1 VFLERIGALSVKNE
15 IVKSSCGGLMKIE
28 SKYPNLFKP
37 LRIGSIIAKNRIN
50 FEPTAISCS
59 NADGS
64 VSDLDI
70 AVYSE
75 VAKGGYS
82 MINMGGC
89 TPDSKTGRVTVT
101 GLIVDDDNM
110 IPGLTRLARAIHK
123 YGALAIP
130 QIQHPGRQ
138 CPMPKGSI
146 MATNDMVVK
155 LPWSAG
161 HEIVFANAEEKGKEI
176 RAMSTNEVLD
186 QIELWSLAAWRCQA
200 AGMDAVCLHAAHG
213 YLMSSFMSPY
223 LNRRIDRFG
232 GSFENR
238 MRFPLAVIQEIHN
251 KCGKDFPVI
260 VRFSANEWVPGGI
273 DVEESIKMSVAFEQG
288 GAAALDLSQCI
299 QETPGAGFDPMQY
312 QEGWTIYS
320 SEAVKP
326 HVNIPV
332 IISHQLRSPEFCE
345 KVIAEGKA
353 DMIGMCRQA
362 LADPYW
368 PTKVKL
374 GKEKKI
380 RKCISC
386 LVGCWQE
393 SLMNMKE
400 IQCTINPI
408 CGNMDF
414 YKMDKEKVKNPL
426 NIGIVGG
433 GPAGM
438 EASRWAIMR
447 GHNPTIFEK
456 SDELGGAILGCCLV
470 PGKDKMKWYADW
482 IRKEIAD
489 LGVDVKMKHVPNVEE
504 LKKFDVVLNATGA
517 VSYIPEVNG
526 KKDRVVLMEEAFAC
540 PKSTCEFYPKGSNRK
555 NRKLGEKVIV
565 WGDHYGAADL
575 VAFLGAAGKDI
586 TVVTDRREFGSS
598 VEVIHMYVLRKRMEQ
613 GDAEALH
620 SKPFKY
626 PVKLMESS
634 TIYYIGEKEAQI
646 IDGSLKKTT
655 LEVDD
660 IVTCNTRPNDE
671 MAKVFKEVEAAGIPV
686 VTAGD
691 AKKPRNL
698 YAAVKEGAS
707 FILYLDPDNAV
718 TNSNGAL
725 LDDLPLDTKR
735 HLGFK

>member
-1 VFLERIGALSVKNE
+1 MAK
-15 IVKSSCGGLMKIE
+15 E

-37 LRIGSIIAKNRIN
+37 LRIGSIVAKNRIN

-64 VSDLDI
+64 VSELDI
-70 AVYSE
+70 EVYSE
-75 VAKGGYS
+75 IAKGGYS
-82 MINMGGC
+82 AINLGGC

-110 IPGLTRLARAIHK
+110 IPGLTRLAKSIQK

-176 RAMSTNEVLD
+176 RAMSTKEVLD
-186 QIELWSLAAWRCQA
+186 QIELWSLAAWRCMS
-200 AGMDAVCLHAAHG
+200 AGFDAVCLHAAHG
-213 YLMSSFMSPY
+213 YLMSSYMSPY

-238 MRFPLAVIQEIHN
+238 MRFPLAVIKEIHN
-251 KCGKDFPVI
+251 KCGDDFPVI

-273 DVEESIKMSVAFEQG
+273 DVEESIKISVALEEG

-312 QEGWTIYS
+312 QQGWTIYS

-332 IISHQLRSPEFCE
+332 IISHALRDPEFCE
-345 KVIAEGKA
+345 QIIAEGKA

-386 LVGCWQE
+386 LTGCWQE
-393 SLMNMKE
+393 SLMNAKE
-400 IQCTINPI
+400 IACAINPG
-408 CGNMDF
+408 CGDMKY
-414 YKMDKEKVKNPL
+414 YKMDKEKTKKPL

-438 EASRWAIMR
+438 EAARWAALR
-447 GHNPTIFEK
+447 GHKPTIFEK
-456 SDELGGAILGCCLV
+456 KAEMGGAILGCCLV

-482 IRKEIAD
+482 IRNEIKD
-489 LGVDVKMKHVPNVEE
+489 MDVDVKMEHAPTAAE
-504 LKKFDVVLNATGA
+504 LKKFDIVLNATGA
-517 VSYIPEVNG
+517 VSYVPEVLG
-526 KKDRVVLMEEAFAC
+526 DLDRVVPMEEAFAC
-540 PKSTCEFYPKGSNRK
+540 PKTTCEFYPKGSNRK
-555 NRKLGEKVIV
+555 NRKLGEKVLI

-586 TVVTDRREFGSS
+586 TVVTDRKEFGSS
-598 VEVIHMYVLRKRMEQ
+598 VEVIHMYVLRKRMAQ
-613 GDAEALH
+613 GDAEALN
-620 SKPFKY
+620 SKPYKY
-626 PVKLMESS
+626 PVKVMQSS
-634 TIYYIGEKEAQI
+634 TLYSIGKKEVEI
-646 IDGSLKKTT
+646 VDNFLNKTT

-660 IVTCNTRPNDE
+660 IVTCYTKPNAE
-671 MAKVFKEVEAAGIPV
+671 MADIYAEVEAAGVPV
-686 VTAGD
+686 VTVGD
-691 AKKPRNL
+691 AKSPRNL
-698 YAAVKEGAS
+698 HAAVKEGAD
-707 FILYLDPDNAV
+707 FILNLNPDHVLKNANDAV
-718 TNSNGAL
+718 I
-725 LDDLPLDTKR
+725 DDLPMDIKEQ
-735 HLGFK
+735 LGL

>member
-1 VFLERIGALSVKNE
+1 MEGQK
-15 IVKSSCGGLMKIE
+15 
-28 SKYPNLFKP
+28 KYPHLFKP
-37 LRIGSIIAKNRIN
+37 LRIGSVVAKNRIN

-64 VSDLDI
+64 VSELDI

-75 VAKGGYS
+75 IAKGGYS
-82 MINMGGC
+82 MINIGGC

-101 GLIVDDDNM
+101 GLIIDEDNM
-110 IPGLTRLARAIHK
+110 IPAMARLAKSIQK

-138 CPMPKGSI
+138 CPMPKDSI
-146 MATNDMVVK
+146 MSTNDMVVK

-176 RAMSTNEVLD
+176 RAMSTQEILD

-200 AGMDAVCLHAAHG
+200 AGFDAVCLHAAHG
-213 YLMSSFMSPY
+213 YLMSAFMSPY

-238 MRFPLAVIQEIHN
+238 MLFPLSVIKEIHN

-260 VRFSANEWVPGGI
+260 IRFSANEWVPGGI
-273 DVEESIKMSVAFEQG
+273 DVEESKRIAVAMEQG

-299 QETPGAGFDPMQY
+299 QETPGAGFDPMHY

-320 SEAVKP
+320 AEAVKP
-326 HVNIPV
+326 LVKIPV
-332 IISHQLRSPEFCE
+332 IISHALRHPDFCE
-345 KVIAEGKA
+345 SIIAEGKA

-368 PTKVKL
+368 PAKVQL
-374 GKEKKI
+374 GKPEKI

-393 SLMNMKE
+393 SLMAKKD
-400 IQCTINPI
+400 IACTINPI
-408 CGNMDF
+408 CGDLNFYNMD
-414 YKMDKEKVKNPL
+414 KNKSSRAMK
-426 NIGIVGG
+426 IAIVGG

-438 EASRWAIMR
+438 EAARWAILR
-447 GHNPTIFEK
+447 GHKPTIFEK

-482 IRKEIAD
+482 LRNEIKD
-489 LGVDVKMKHVPNVEE
+489 LGVEVKMKHEPTFEE
-504 LKKFDVVLNATGA
+504 LKGYEVVLNATGA
-517 VSYIPEVNG
+517 VSYVPEVNG
-526 KKDRVVLMEEAFAC
+526 LKERVVPMEEVFAC
-540 PKSTCEFYPKGSNRK
+540 PKTTCEFYPKDSGRK

-575 VAFLGAAGKDI
+575 VAFLGAAGKDV
-586 TVVTDRREFGSS
+586 TVVTDRKEFGSS
-598 VEVIHMYVLRKRMEQ
+598 VEVIHMYVLRKRMAQ

-620 SKPFKY
+620 SKPYKY
-626 PVKLMESS
+626 PVKVFESATLYDIGQKEVKIIQNNLQIT
-634 TIYYIGEKEAQI
+634 TIEA
-646 IDGSLKKTT
+646 
-655 LEVDD
+655 DD
-660 IVTCNTRPNDE
+660 IVTCYTKSNTVLEDLFK
-671 MAKVFKEVEAAGIPV
+671 KVEDGGIPV
-686 VTAGD
+686 ITVGD
-691 AKKPRNL
+691 AKSPRNL
-698 YAAVKEGAS
+698 HAAVKEGAS
-707 FILYLDPDNAV
+707 FVLSLDPDNCV
-718 TNSNGAL
+718 KNPNGAL
-725 LDDLPLDTKR
+725 LDDLPMDVKVQ
-735 HLGFK
+735 LGF

>member
-1 VFLERIGALSVKNE
+1 MEGQK
-15 IVKSSCGGLMKIE
+15 
-28 SKYPNLFKP
+28 KYPNLFKP
-37 LRIGSIIAKNRIN
+37 LRIGSVVAKNRIN

-64 VSDLDI
+64 VSELDI

-75 VAKGGYS
+75 IAKGGYS
-82 MINMGGC
+82 MINIGGC

-101 GLIVDDDNM
+101 GMIIDEDNM
-110 IPGLTRLARAIHK
+110 IPGMARLAKSIQK

-138 CPMPKGSI
+138 CPMPKDSI
-146 MATNDMVVK
+146 MSTNDMVVK

-176 RAMSTNEVLD
+176 RAMSTQEILD

-200 AGMDAVCLHAAHG
+200 AGCDAVCLHAAHG
-213 YLMSSFMSPY
+213 YLMSAFMSPY

-238 MRFPLAVIQEIHN
+238 MLFPLSVIKEIHN

-260 VRFSANEWVPGGI
+260 IRFSANEWVPGGI
-273 DVEESIKMSVAFEQG
+273 DVEESKRIAVAMEQG

-299 QETPGAGFDPMQY
+299 QETPGAGFDPMHY

-320 SEAVKP
+320 AEAVKP
-326 HVNIPV
+326 LVKIPV
-332 IISHQLRSPEFCE
+332 IISHALRHPDFCE
-345 KVIAEGKA
+345 SIIAEGKA

-368 PTKVKL
+368 PAKVQL
-374 GKEKKI
+374 GKPEKI

-393 SLMNMKE
+393 SLMAKKD
-400 IQCTINPI
+400 IACTINPI
-408 CGNMDF
+408 CGDLNFYNMD
-414 YKMDKEKVKNPL
+414 KTKSSRAMK
-426 NIGIVGG
+426 IAIVGG

-438 EASRWAIMR
+438 EAARWAILR
-447 GHNPTIFEK
+447 GHKPTIFEK

-482 IRKEIAD
+482 LRNEIKD
-489 LGVDVKMKHVPNVEE
+489 LGVEVKMKQEPTLEE
-504 LKKFDVVLNATGA
+504 LKGYEVVLNATGA
-517 VSYIPEVNG
+517 LSYVPEVNG
-526 KKDRVVLMEEAFAC
+526 LKQRVVPMEEVFAC
-540 PKSTCEFYPKGSNRK
+540 PKTTCAFYPKDSGRK

-575 VAFLGAAGKDI
+575 VAFLGAAGKDV
-586 TVVTDRREFGSS
+586 TVVTDRKEFGSS
-598 VEVIHMYVLRKRMEQ
+598 VEVIHMYVLRKRMAQ

-620 SKPFKY
+620 SKPYKY
-626 PVKLMESS
+626 PVKVFESATLYAIDKREVKIIQNNLNIT
-634 TIYYIGEKEAQI
+634 TIEA
-646 IDGSLKKTT
+646 
-655 LEVDD
+655 DD
-660 IVTCNTRPNDE
+660 IVTCYTKSNTALDDL
-671 MAKVFKEVEAAGIPV
+671 FKKVEAHGIPV
-686 VTAGD
+686 ITVGD
-691 AKKPRNL
+691 AKSPRNL
-698 YAAVKEGAS
+698 HAAVKEGAS
-707 FILYLDPDNAV
+707 FVLSLDPDNCV
-718 TNSNGAL
+718 KNPNGAL
-725 LDDLPLDTKR
+725 LDDLPMDVKVQ
-735 HLGFK
+735 LGF